1 MLDSSGAAIV
11 GASIA
16 VRNVGTAFTRN
27 LTSDSQGRYF
37 ASELPIGDYEVEA
50 LNPGFQTVVRR
61 GIRLTVGSQPVV
73 DLQLPVGQ
81 GEETVNVTGELSQ
94 VETTSGTLSSLVNQ
108 TQMRELPLNGR
119 NYEQLILLAPGALSY
134 PAGVTGLS
142 QRLDSEDSQNQ
153 RKYRGRDGKLSHMD
167 SLKCGEH
174 GESFPLNLPLRSAFP
189 GGLFCL

>member
-1 MLDSSGAAIV
+1 MNSRAISILAGILLLTGGQRLLGQGATAAISGSVLDPSGAAIV

-37 ASELPIGDYEVEA
+37 AAELPIGEYEVEA

-61 GIRLTVGSQPVV
+61 GIRLTVGSQPLV

-94 VETTSGTLSSLVNQ
+94 VETTSTR
-108 TQMRELPLNGR
+108 REVVWRAAGHRVRTPLH
-119 NYEQLILLAPGALSY
+119 
-134 PAGVTGLS
+134 AGKGIRGHGLS
-142 QRLDSEDSQNQ
+142 
-153 RKYRGRDGKLSHMD
+153 G
-167 SLKCGEH
+167 
-174 GESFPLNLPLRSAFP
+174 P
-189 GGLFCL
+189 GTE